1 VLWADVEPSLWALLY
16 DRVGLKKGD
25 EVIHVGASA
34 GYYSAILAE
43 LVGPDGRV
51 TAIEIDL
58 TLAERAANN
67 LAAWQQTRVLR
78 ADGFTFRPEQRADAI
93 VVNAGMNYFS
103 MAWLD

>member
-1 VLWADVEPSLWALLY
+1 MLWADVEPSLWALLY

-51 TAIEIDL
+51 TAI
-58 TLAERAANN
+58 
-67 LAAWQQTRVLR
+67 Q
-78 ADGFTFRPEQRADAI
+78 FC
-93 VVNAGMNYFS
+93 
-103 MAWLD
+103 

>member
-1 VLWADVEPSLWALLY
+1 MLWADVEPSLWALLY

-25 EVIHVGASA
+25 EVIHSLPAPFTTAPSWQ
-34 GYYSAILAE
+34 SW
-43 LVGPDGRV
+43 VGPDGRV

-93 VVNAGMNYFS
+93 VLNAGVNHFS